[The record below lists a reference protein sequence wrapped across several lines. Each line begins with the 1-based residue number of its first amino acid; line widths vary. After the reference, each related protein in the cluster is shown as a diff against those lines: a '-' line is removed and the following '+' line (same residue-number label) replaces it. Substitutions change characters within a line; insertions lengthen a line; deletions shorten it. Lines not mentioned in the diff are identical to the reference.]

1 MSGSFAVRKD
11 VLLAASA
18 DDVFAALV
26 EPARLVRFWPFK
38 EVVSGGEVGSAI
50 VFRGEAGGA
59 AFTDHGVIEVLEP
72 PHRFRYNY
80 WSDNHGTPD
89 TPENR
94 MFVDYRLAPEGD
106 GCRLHLS
113 HENLLS
119 AEREAM
125 MDGVWDYLL
134 ALLRGHVED
143 AGRADSIAGS

>member
-1 MSGSFAVRKD
+1 MSGRFVVRKEI
-11 VLLAASA
+11 VLAAA
-18 DDVFAALV
+18 PGQVFAALV
-26 EPARLVRFWPFK
+26 EPEQLVRFWPFK

-94 MFVDYRLAPEGD
+94 MVVDYRLVPEGA
-106 GCRLHLS
+106 GCRLQLS

-119 AEREAM
+119 AERVAM

-134 ALLRGHVED
+134 ALLRSHVEG
-143 AGRADSIAGS
+143 AGRADSVAGG